1 MCCVVLNVCEFVW
14 KVVGRE
20 VVGVFVIVVIY
31 SLVAVTSRCKNI

>member
-1 MCCVVLNVCEFVW
+1 MLCSVKCVCEFVW

-31 SLVAVTSRCKNI
+31 LLVAVTLR